1 MHSMSLVYS
10 GTMEVP
16 SELTLFFI
24 FNNDPNTKDQVKR
37 SKDNSYTCG
46 NYFKQ
51 VALSVYV

>member
-1 MHSMSLVYS
+1 MSLVYS

-16 SELTLFFI
+16 AELTLFLFLI
-24 FNNDPNTKDQVKR
+24 MTLTLKTKSSEVKI
-37 SKDNSYTCG
+37 NSYTCG